1 MGKQTG
7 LHLILTIRP
16 SAALVQIHPLVPFAP
31 FLKSPVYKAPQV
43 IQICFDKVTV
53 VVLPATHQWIQTI
66 RNHIYTTRPGTESM
80 IGILPSTNYNQNFIL
95 NFLRFIQPEIKKAA
109 YQMSGQPNIKIPT
122 LTLLHVQTIKTGP
135 CNSPVTLIR
144 GPNKKQNRMVR

>member
-1 MGKQTG
+1 MQ
-7 LHLILTIRP
+7 P
-16 SAALVQIHPLVPFAP
+16 YASFAQIHLLVPFAP
-31 FLKSPVYKAPQV
+31 FLKSSVYKAPQV

-122 LTLLHVQTIKTGP
+122 LTLLHVHAVKTGP
-135 CNSPVTLIR
+135 CNSYVALIR